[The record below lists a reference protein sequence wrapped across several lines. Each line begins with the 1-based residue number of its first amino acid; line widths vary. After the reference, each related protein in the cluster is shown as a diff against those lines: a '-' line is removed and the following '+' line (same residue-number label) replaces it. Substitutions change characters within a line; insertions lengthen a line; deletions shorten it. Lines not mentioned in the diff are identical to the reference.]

1 MDLVVGVDSSTTSTK
16 AIAWD
21 RQGRCAGEGRA
32 AVPMRNLGRGHLEQS
47 VHDWWAALTEALA
60 DLFRHLDPARVAALA
75 ISNQRETVG
84 FLDGNGEELRP
95 AILWLDDR
103 CRPDLDLFAAK
114 LPPDRFLAITGK
126 TPDPTPAVF
135 SLHWLR
141 RCEPDAFRRLA
152 HAVDV
157 LGYLGWRLTDSR
169 VTSWGSAD
177 PHGVLDLPAKRYSP
191 EIMGVLGLD
200 PGHFFPVVRPGTVV
214 GAVTPVAAAAT
225 GLRAGTPV
233 IAGGGDGQAAGLA
246 TATLGGGRAYLNLGT
261 AAVTGLWGAD
271 FATSPAFRTLTSL
284 SGEGYIYEVCLRTG
298 AFLTDWSVKDLFGL
312 DPKTDPG
319 IYDRLEAEAAAV
331 PPGADGLLLLPYWS
345 GSMTPWWD
353 PDARGAVVGLGTGH
367 HRGHYWRAL
376 MEGVALDLAM
386 GYEAIETATGQPV
399 TELLTIGG
407 GTRAALMRQIV
418 ADATAK
424 PVSLSS
430 TIEASCL
437 GAGMLAAVGAGWYPD
452 AAAAAGAM
460 QGEVVAIVEPAPER
474 AGIYRD
480 LLAIYRDLYPALRET
495 FARLATFRART
506 DG

>member
-1 MDLVVGVDSSTTSTK
+1 MDLVIGIDRSTTSTK

-21 RQGRCAGEGRA
+21 AAGREVATGRA
-32 AVPMRNLGRGHLEQS
+32 PVPTRNLGRGRLEQS

-60 DLFRHLDPARVAALA
+60 DLFRAVDPARVAALA
-75 ISNQRETVG
+75 VSNQRETVG
-84 FLDGNGEELRP
+84 FLDADGEELRP

-103 CRPDLDLFAAK
+103 CRPDLDLFAAR
-114 LPPDRFLAITGK
+114 LPPERFLAITGK
-126 TPDPTPAVF
+126 TPDPTPAVI

-141 RCEPDAFRRLA
+141 RCEPDSFRRLA

-157 LGYLGWRLTDSR
+157 SGYLGWRLTGER

-191 EIMGVLGLD
+191 EIMDVLGLD
-200 PGHFFPVVRPGTVV
+200 AGRFFPVARPGAVV
-214 GAVTPVAAAAT
+214 GAVTPAAAAAT

-233 IAGGGDGQAAGLA
+233 VAGGGDGQAAGLA

-261 AAVTGLWGAD
+261 AAVTGLWGAE

-298 AFLTDWSVKDLFGL
+298 AFLTDWSVRDLFGL
-312 DPKTDPG
+312 DPAADPTL
-319 IYDRLEAEAAAV
+319 YDRLEAEAAAV

-367 HRGHYWRAL
+367 RRGHYWRAL

-386 GYEAIETATGQPV
+386 GYEAVEAATRQPV

-407 GTRAALMRQIV
+407 GTKAALMRQIV

-424 PVSLSS
+424 PVSLST

-452 AAAAAGAM
+452 AAAAARAM
-460 QGEVVAIVEPAPER
+460 QGEVTAVVEPAPAR
-474 AGIYRD
+474 ASLYQD
-480 LLAIYRDLYPALRET
+480 LLAVYRDLYPALRGT
-495 FARLATFRART
+495 FARLAALRART